1 MSYSV
6 VLTEQARAHIRYLL
20 RQGVMNRGEQVRL
33 INAVAARLQ
42 YQPTMVQGSVKV
54 LRLPNALDVAYE
66 LRIQPWHVFYNVD
79 DNVQEVRVEAVGF
92 KVREKLLIEG
102 KEVEL

>member
-33 INAVAARLQ
+33 INAIAARLV
-42 YQPTMVQGSVKV
+42 YQPTVAQGSVKV
-54 LRLPNALDVAYE
+54 LRQPNVLDATYE
-66 LRIQPWHVFYNVD
+66 LSVQPWRVFYNVD
-79 DNVQEVRVEAVGF
+79 DNMPEVRIEAVGY
-92 KVREKLLIEG
+92 KVREKLLVEG